1 MEILNQIWVWIL
13 SAVGGLTLT
22 GIITAIIYGSLRGAF
37 NKTISKINVQKIA
50 DQATEKG
57 VERVKKISFTHS
69 IQPIVE
75 SELKKINE
83 HSTEVIK
90 GSLKETSEKY
100 DKLINV
106 MEKLSAYFDNSIGVS
121 ESAKVELREAI
132 KEAKEE
138 KPMVAES
145 VVSDEVVVVEEKEEI
160 KVEPTIT
167 TANKKTI
174 KVER

>member
-1 MEILNQIWVWIL
+1 MEIFNQIWVWIL

-90 GSLKETSEKY
+90 NSLKETSEKY

-121 ESAKVELREAI
+121 ESAKEELREAI

-160 KVEPTIT
+160 KAEPTIT